1 MNKEKISK
9 KLKAIREKNNSTQAE
24 MAKLLGVTLAAVG
37 NYEQGIR
44 IPRDETKIRYS
55 EIAGESV
62 DAIFYED

>member
-9 KLKAIREKNNSTQAE
+9 KLKEIREKNNNTQAE
-24 MAKLLGVTLAAVG
+24 MAVLLGVTLAAVG

-44 IPRDETKIRYS
+44 IPRDETKMKYA

-62 DAIFYED
+62 DTIFYTD